1 MPVFDCL
8 RNSRVLTEV
17 TIYPSPLSITFETN
31 TTFNTDIKS
40 SDFIEHEFKLDG
52 WARWDMPS
60 DDYYDTL
67 LFPEDYT
74 GYDGAEIWKFIHDRI
89 GFHDTGALG
98 K

>member
-1 MPVFDCL
+1 
-8 RNSRVLTEV
+8 
-17 TIYPSPLSITFETN
+17 
-31 TTFNTDIKS
+31 
-40 SDFIEHEFKLDG
+40 
-52 WARWDMPS
+52 MPS